1 MEKKYEIKTIE
12 DILAAVN
19 SENVDVF
26 VRDFKAFLLLHLLN
40 RSVHEA
46 VGEKRPPEMP
56 QFTWIDDGK
65 NDIKITLGVRKDG
78 ATTPPTTKE

>member
-1 MEKKYEIKTIE
+1 MKKYEIKTIE

-40 RSVHEA
+40 RELHEA
-46 VGEKRPPEMP
+46 MGEKKPPEMP

-65 NDIKITLGVRKDG
+65 NDINITLRVRKNG
-78 ATTPPTTKE
+78 ATSKGGE